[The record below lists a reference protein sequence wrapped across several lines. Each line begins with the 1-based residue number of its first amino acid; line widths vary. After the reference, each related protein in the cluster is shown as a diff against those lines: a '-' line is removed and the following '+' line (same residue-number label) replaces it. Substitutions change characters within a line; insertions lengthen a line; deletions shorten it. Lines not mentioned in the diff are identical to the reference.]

1 MAFRESYYKRDVDGL
16 VIKEDAMGFLAMSAE
31 ALALAG
37 CHDNGGGGVELL
49 LVQSCQKL
57 AMAVSARDA
66 GIVGRS
72 GRVRIDLNRGKM
84 GLWCCG
90 SARLQHWSLTDPA
103 DAEWVKSDGC
113 R

>member
-16 VIKEDAMGFLAMSAE
+16 VIKEDAMGFLTMSAE

-37 CHDNGGGGVELL
+37 CHDNGGGVELL

-57 AMAVSARDA
+57 ADGRIGCRDA

-72 GRVRIDLNRGKM
+72 GRARIDLNPEEKW
-84 GLWCCG
+84 GLG
-90 SARLQHWSLTDPA
+90 VAGQP
-103 DAEWVKSDGC
+103 GC
-113 R
+113 STGH